1 MKSRDGKS
9 QRREEKEKKREDQR
23 RERVRRK
30 KIQVR
35 EKVGKSRNTLFFS
48 MICDSGGSKGRL
60 AKAADAEQ
68 SGQMRDEKLH
78 SVVARNTCRS
88 QYVKNTSASE
98 HFLEVE
104 MMKKCT
110 PLWHEANFEVK
121 RAKTAKF
128 GALFDVRCCFPWQ
141 AQGILHVAKTEQKR
155 EDFVAFSATTTST
168 LHYTTL
174 HYTQLHY
181 ATLHFSTQPYT
192 TLPGHYP
199 KYNYNYN

>member
-1 MKSRDGKS
+1 
-9 QRREEKEKKREDQR
+9 
-23 RERVRRK
+23 
-30 KIQVR
+30 
-35 EKVGKSRNTLFFS
+35 

-78 SVVARNTCRS
+78 SVVARSTCRS

-110 PLWHEANFEVK
+110 LQPPV
-121 RAKTAKF
+121 
-128 GALFDVRCCFPWQ
+128 
-141 AQGILHVAKTEQKR
+141 
-155 EDFVAFSATTTST
+155 
-168 LHYTTL
+168 HYTTL